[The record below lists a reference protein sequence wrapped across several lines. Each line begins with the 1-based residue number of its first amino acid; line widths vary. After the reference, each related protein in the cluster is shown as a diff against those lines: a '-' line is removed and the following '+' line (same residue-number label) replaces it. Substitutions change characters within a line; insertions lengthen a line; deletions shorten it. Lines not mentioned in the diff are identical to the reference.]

1 MYVCKDRTKFQII
14 KGKTIM
20 KKRFIVFSL
29 ILAVLLMASSS
40 AYGLEVVG
48 TTPKDGF
55 TRSQPQNMAVKIK
68 FDEQMVGAADIDSN
82 AKLFKITDPEGNEQ
96 GFSMVYSE
104 KYPNELWLLLDGDL
118 QTNTEYKVSIG
129 SGIVSASG
137 SETTGSQTMSFK
149 TRNTSKDNTISTIM
163 MIGMMGLMVFMTVFS
178 SKKKAKENQVLTVA
192 QAEKL
197 NPYKIAK
204 QKKWTLE
211 QAQAYVD
218 KEKEKA
224 RKAEAKALEEK
235 RKREA
240 ITAAEMEEINRE
252 LDSEER
258 RNGWF
263 RVKSKET
270 GSFKAHGHAIPRS
283 ILKKNAAKRKAE
295 EERAK
300 KYAKNKKKK

>member
-1 MYVCKDRTKFQII
+1 MYVCTVRTKFQII

-29 ILAVLLMASSS
+29 ILALLLMASSS
-40 AYGLEVVG
+40 VYGLEVVG
-48 TTPKDGF
+48 TTPNDGF
-55 TRSQPQNMAVKIK
+55 NRSQPQNMAVKIK

-263 RVKSKET
+263 RVKSKES
-270 GSFKAHGHAIPRS
+270 GSFRAHGHAVP
-283 ILKKNAAKRKAE
+283 KKVIKRNAAKRKAE